1 MQNSPDDLTLE
12 ARFFLEPTSPAQRQ
26 YEALRAYFV
35 ERVSTEEVSRR
46 FSYTPGSF
54 RVLCHHFRRE
64 KPDFFRE
71 FKRGPRSQPKKGAVR
86 ELVLAMRKQ
95 SLSIYDIEN
104 TLKGKGLRSVARPSG
119 RSCARRGPRDSRGAA
134 MRNVGGAFSRRIA
147 RRASRHCGTIV
158 SAPERPSQATDNEKS
173 QPAAKKPY
181 QKPAFRCERVSET
194 MALACGKVGPTQSRR
209 NLQPEELRAGSRRW
223 IQ

>member
-1 MQNSPDDLTLE
+1 MRFCLTSPADAGILSVMQDSPDSLTQE
-12 ARFFLEPTSPAQRQ
+12 ARFFLLPTSPAQRQ
-26 YEALRAYFV
+26 YEAIRAYFV

-95 SLSIYDIEN
+95 SLSIYDIES
-104 TLKGKGLRSVARPSG
+104 TLKGKGTPLSCTAIWEILREAGFSRLP
-119 RSCARRGPRDSRGAA
+119 RRGDE
-134 MRNVGGAFSRRIA
+134 
-147 RRASRHCGTIV
+147 
-158 SAPERPSQATDNEKS
+158 ERPGS
-173 QPAAKKPY
+173 
-181 QKPAFRCERVSET
+181 V
-194 MALACGKVGPTQSRR
+194 
-209 NLQPEELRAGSRRW
+209 QPEVA
-223 IQ
+223 